1 MVFKV
6 SFYAIAAIAAFS
18 SLSLPV
24 SVMANQSGCVSSFD
38 AKKDYF
44 PDKVHVKYNPG
55 FEITYKN
62 NAKYISNKI
71 SGETYVLHQCGTPV
85 PDDAKATPAD
95 SLQVGDWTKVM
106 AVPGTKVVL
115 DSAPASAIIEML
127 GTQDSVAGSYKF
139 FAVTSACMQKKLSE
153 LPHVEQTYGT
163 PAARRRRSSGL
174 GNSLVRRVSYD
185 LSKDGLQWTFTT
197 YGMSDPRS
205 VAINPE
211 NAADM
216 LGKAEW
222 IKFVAAFYNKE
233 AEADKL
239 FSQIE
244 ASYNAIKKAA
254 PKTEKTVG
262 MARYNKVANG
272 TIVSWTVDQPQQWL
286 VQGIADAGM
295 KAHSGDTA
303 TYSDI
308 DDFYK
313 AVSGWDV
320 LIDTSIEPLPRG
332 GATIPQWENI
342 SGGYKFGS
350 NKSAA
355 ESLPFF
361 KANAIYRSDLISS
374 YQNATDYNEHLQVQ
388 PNDLLD
394 DLVKIAKASSG
405 ADDTKW
411 YRNMPNEV
419 SVNWVS
425 PSECKN

>member
-1 MVFKV
+1 MGFKI
-6 SFYAIAAIAAFS
+6 SFYTIAAVAVMSA
-18 SLSLPV
+18 LSMPA
-24 SVMANQSGCVSSFD
+24 SVVANQSDCASSYD
-38 AKKDYF
+38 AKTDYF
-44 PDKVHVKYNPG
+44 PDKVQVKYNSG

-85 PDDAKATPAD
+85 PDDAKATPAN

-106 AVPGTKVVL
+106 AVPATKVAL
-115 DSAPASAIIEML
+115 DSAPASAIIEKL
-127 GTQDSVAGSYKF
+127 NAQDSVAASYKF
-139 FAVTSACMQKKLSE
+139 FAVTSACMQKE
-153 LPHVEQTYGT
+153 LADLPRVEQTYGT
-163 PAARRRRSSGL
+163 PSARRRRSNSM

-185 LSKDGLQWTFTT
+185 LSKDDLQWTFTT

-205 VAINPE
+205 VAVNPE
-211 NAADM
+211 SATDM

-233 AEADKL
+233 ADAEKL
-239 FSQIE
+239 FDQIE
-244 ASYNAIKKAA
+244 SRYNSIKKSA

-272 TIVSWTVDQPQQWL
+272 TIVSWTIDQPQQWL

-303 TYSDI
+303 TYSDVN
-308 DDFYK
+308 DFYK

-320 LIDTSIEPLPRG
+320 LIDTSIEPLPHG

-342 SGGYKFGS
+342 SNGYKFGS
-350 NKSAA
+350 DKTV

-361 KANAIYRSDLISS
+361 KASAIYRSDLISS

-388 PNDLLD
+388 PDDLLD
-394 DLVKIAKASSG
+394 DLVKIAKADSG

-411 YRNMPNEV
+411 YRNLPNKV
-419 SVNWVS
+419 SVDWVS
-425 PSECKN
+425 SSDCKN